1 MKQRIIM
8 PIFLLFSLFN
18 TLKFYAQT
26 EPDGC
31 CGGLTGAQYFASP
44 FPSES
49 YVTVNFGYY
58 EAECIGK
65 IFTFVFD
72 NPLIGTIIGTF
83 TDTYFTIPPPGYYV
97 TSVQKNGFI
106 PDGSYTYSVYVPS
119 NPEIPAQCYKL
130 IERGTLHV
138 FNTSCPFETC
148 NGIDDDCDG
157 LIDDGLPLHRFF
169 RDEDDDGYGTGSG
182 HLTCEI
188 LENGWSLNGGDCNDN
203 NSAIN
208 PGANEICNG
217 IDDDCDGQIDENV
230 QTVFYRDADED
241 GYGDATITTNACSTP
256 IGYVSNNSDCNDNN
270 ASIYPGAPVV
280 NCTSILTEISRTSV
294 SGGIL
299 CPDMTQI
306 VFSLSSDYCY
316 STWYLSSPTILLL
329 GQTGNW
335 SAAKGQTITATI
347 PSPLASS
354 DVFIFLAQTD
364 AEHGTLCSVSKDITN
379 LPTNGCDGTLSSVLK
394 QPLSAPGASD
404 AVFEFT
410 LSTTACDN
418 QVWSV
423 LLKRIGST
431 EIYAGIA
438 DNKNEKILI
447 PGLPAGD
454 YTVDFEYVASYC
466 KNFNY
471 AVITVPNPAQ
481 NIGTA
486 VNNLIAQVNSI
497 TSAPWGNGMINTLNN
512 ALNSCTNG
520 NSTAA
525 INQLNA
531 FINQVNAKRD
541 NGLTN
546 AEADQ
551 LISQANNI
559 ITGINNGTIQ
569 CTVSNPGRSIQ
580 NTNAET
586 EVNKITTTLFPNPA
600 NNQVNLKLNESVATG
615 KINIRIIDMNG
626 KLVRQSEQV
635 FTGKGQVITINTES
649 LLNGMYLILVTDNRK
664 KQFREKLIIQ
674 H

>member
-1 MKQRIIM
+1 
-8 PIFLLFSLFN
+8 
-18 TLKFYAQT
+18 
-26 EPDGC
+26 
-31 CGGLTGAQYFASP
+31 
-44 FPSES
+44 
-49 YVTVNFGYY
+49 
-58 EAECIGK
+58 
-65 IFTFVFD
+65 
-72 NPLIGTIIGTF
+72 
-83 TDTYFTIPPPGYYV
+83 
-97 TSVQKNGFI
+97 
-106 PDGSYTYSVYVPS
+106 
-119 NPEIPAQCYKL
+119 
-130 IERGTLHV
+130 
-138 FNTSCPFETC
+138 
-148 NGIDDDCDG
+148 
-157 LIDDGLPLHRFF
+157 
-169 RDEDDDGYGTGSG
+169 
-182 HLTCEI
+182 
-188 LENGWSLNGGDCNDN
+188 
-203 NSAIN
+203 
-208 PGANEICNG
+208 
-217 IDDDCDGQIDENV
+217 
-230 QTVFYRDADED
+230 
-241 GYGDATITTNACSTP
+241 
-256 IGYVSNNSDCNDNN
+256 
-270 ASIYPGAPVV
+270 
-280 NCTSILTEISRTSV
+280 
-294 SGGIL
+294 
-299 CPDMTQI
+299 MTQI

-364 AEHGTLCSVSKDITN
+364 AEQGTLCSVSKDITN
-379 LPTNGCDGTLSSVLK
+379 LPTKGCDGTLSSVLK

-546 AEADQ
+546 AQADQ

-600 NNQVNLKLNESVATG
+600 NNQMNLKLNENVATG